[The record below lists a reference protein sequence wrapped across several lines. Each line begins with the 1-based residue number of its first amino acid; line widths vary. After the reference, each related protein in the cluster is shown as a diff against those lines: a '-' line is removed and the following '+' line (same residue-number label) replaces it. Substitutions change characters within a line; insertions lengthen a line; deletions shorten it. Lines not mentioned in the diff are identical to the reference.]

1 MMQIHFRGAENQLRW
16 AWTDGLRTLGQRE
29 IAVMVP
35 WPEHDSRD
43 RLITHLLRFL
53 ENYLISQPKRI
64 LPEQTLRYG
73 WTTLRFVVMSTISVE
88 QAPMFCSLRKCNTLF
103 PRMIPHM
110 GLE

>member
-43 RLITHLLRFL
+43 MLIIHLLRFL
-53 ENYLISQPKRI
+53 ENYLISQPKGI

-73 WTTLRFVVMSTISVE
+73 WTTGRFEEDEHHFNGAGEVVLV
-88 QAPMFCSLRKCNTLF
+88 
-103 PRMIPHM
+103 
-110 GLE
+110 LEEIQTPFSRDDL